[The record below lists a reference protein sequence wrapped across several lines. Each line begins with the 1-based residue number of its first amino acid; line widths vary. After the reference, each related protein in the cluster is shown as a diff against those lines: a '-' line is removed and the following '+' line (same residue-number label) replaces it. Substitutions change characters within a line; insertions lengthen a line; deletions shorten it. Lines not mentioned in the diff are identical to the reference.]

1 MIEETLLTDK
11 GEAHNILLV
20 EGPDDA
26 HVLRSLF
33 GYYHIPC
40 VHRGRPEYDQA
51 PPSLIEIRE
60 YDGVGELLKAFGVEL
75 KRSGDRRLGI
85 VIDADDNLADRWRS
99 LRDRLTQA
107 GYTGMPRVSRSDGT
121 IIEQDEKFP
130 VGLWLM
136 PNNQLPG
143 MLEDFVSLLVPPGG
157 LLWPVAERTL
167 QEVIA
172 TERRFPE
179 VHQRKARIHTWLA
192 WQQEPGKPMGVAIT
206 ARYLDPSASQ
216 AQQFIDWVRRLFVL

>member
-1 MIEETLLTDK
+1 MIEETLLTNK
-11 GEAHNILLV
+11 GDVQNILLV
-20 EGPDDA
+20 EGSDDA
-26 HVLRSLF
+26 HVMRSLL
-33 GYYHIPC
+33 GYHHIPC
-40 VHRGRPEYDQA
+40 APRGGPEYDQA
-51 PPSLIEIRE
+51 PPSLIEIRD
-60 YDGVGELLKAFGVEL
+60 YKGIGELLKAFGVEL

-107 GYTGMPRVSRSDGT
+107 GYTGMPRVPRSDGT

-143 MLEDFVSLLVPPGG
+143 MLEDFVSLLVPSGD

-167 QEVIA
+167 QEVMA
-172 TERRFPE
+172 TDRRFPE
-179 VHQRKARIHTWLA
+179 VHRSKARIHTWLA

-206 ARYLDPSASQ
+206 AHYLYPAASQ